1 MGWLKLTQ
9 EFQSACL
16 SGELLRGEMKTRRTD
31 IHPVQMPMGL
41 GWKQTGISRTTSMC
55 LECVKVTHTL
65 SHPTDEYEPS

>member
-31 IHPVQMPMGL
+31 IHLVQNANGL
-41 GWKQTGISRTTSMC
+41 GMEANRYFTHSFHVSRMC
-55 LECVKVTHTL
+55 
-65 SHPTDEYEPS
+65 